1 MVLSSD
7 FRRGVTLAE
16 MTFRTR
22 WVVVAAVGAVI
33 VYAAM
38 WVGYVQNWAWLDTV
52 DTVSLRVFHDF
63 GITRPDWVFSWQLFC
78 TVFGPTG
85 FRVIALVL
93 IVVAVLRGSMRTAL
107 FLAVS
112 VGLMGFVTETAK
124 TIAGRPRPVTAMTEA
139 ASSSFP
145 SGHALGV
152 TVGVLAILTVVWPVA
167 GRLRLPLALIG
178 AVLIVLV
185 GVGRVVLNVHH
196 PSDVVAGWAL
206 GFLFYLVCVRLV
218 PPRPLTAAAET
229 PAELDTVR

>member
-1 MVLSSD
+1 MSL
-7 FRRGVTLAE
+7 
-16 MTFRTR
+16 RTR
-22 WVVVAAVGAVI
+22 WVLIGAVGAVF

-38 WVGYVQNWAWLDTV
+38 WIGYVHNWAWLDTV
-52 DTVSLRVFHDF
+52 DTVSLRVFYDF
-63 GITRPDWVFSWQLFC
+63 GISRPGWVSSWQLFC

-93 IVVAVLRGSMRTAL
+93 IVIAVLRGSMRTAL
-107 FLAVS
+107 FLALS
-112 VGLMGFVTETAK
+112 VGLMGLVTETAK
-124 TIAGRPRPVTAMTEA
+124 TIAGRPRPVTAMAEA

-152 TVGVLAILTVVWPVA
+152 MVGVLAILTVVWPVA
-167 GRLRLPLALIG
+167 GRLRLPLALLG

-206 GFLFYLVCVRLV
+206 GFLYYLVCVRLV